1 MGQIQEGNR
10 LDYKTNQFTSCR
22 VKLTARTAL
31 ACVMAAGVADPM
43 TANVSRQ
50 TGREGHQSM
59 TTGSKFFCN
68 VKALAPAERAHH
80 EQLTEKLISSRTEI
94 VETEKGY
101 EFQFNPSVVS
111 IAELADWVVAESKC
125 CPFFDFHIDLECEG
139 RLVCLRLTGDQGIK
153 HFIQSEFQL
162 PAK

>member
-10 LDYKTNQFTSCR
+10 MDYKTNQFRSCR
-22 VKLTARTAL
+22 VKLAATVAL
-31 ACVMAAGVADPM
+31 TCVMAAGVA
-43 TANVSRQ
+43 ARISAYEFRQ
-50 TGREGHQSM
+50 TVEEEHQSM

-101 EFQFNPSVVS
+101 EFQFNPSLVS

-125 CPFFDFHIDLECEG
+125 CPFFDFHIDLEREG
-139 RLVCLRLTGDQGIK
+139 TLVCLRLTGGRGIK
-153 HFIQSEFQL
+153 HFIQSEFQI